1 MTTVLSMH
9 SPEALLGP
17 ANSTDTAKASKE
29 HVSNDDQPQPGL
41 EFLMVHAIWFDI
53 LSCISTGRVP
63 RIAYRRWLETSKLE
77 MADLMGCYSWV
88 MIAIGDLAH
97 LQAWKTD
104 MKEKGTL
111 SVPDL
116 VMRSK
121 EVDTRLQDGIDELE
135 LTIKVSIELNV
146 YLHKLTVNAFAGKY

>member
-1 MTTVLSMH
+1 
-9 SPEALLGP
+9 
-17 ANSTDTAKASKE
+17 
-29 HVSNDDQPQPGL
+29 
-41 EFLMVHAIWFDI
+41 
-53 LSCISTGRVP
+53 
-63 RIAYRRWLETSKLE
+63 